1 MRCGVRGLLQG
12 LLGLVERA
20 FSGLQLRD
28 EGLELLLG
36 EFEGDLAVGGGG
48 VGGLGSV
55 REVQLK
61 APEGL
66 AYFSD
71 FVAGENLVDLK
82 SGGGRRDGSVD
93 RVGGRG
99 HAR

>member
-48 VGGLGSV
+48 LAGSG
-55 REVQLK
+55 
-61 APEGL
+61 A
-66 AYFSD
+66 S
-71 FVAGENLVDLK
+71 
-82 SGGGRRDGSVD
+82 
-93 RVGGRG
+93 
-99 HAR
+99 ARCS

>member
-1 MRCGVRGLLQG
+1 MNCLPIS
-12 LLGLVERA
+12 
-20 FSGLQLRD
+20 FPPYNSSD
-28 EGLELLLG
+28 
-36 EFEGDLAVGGGG
+36 DGGGG

-61 APEGL
+61 AHEGL